1 MKTLVLVAVVSRL
14 VNMEMEITFVSEN
27 QYKIQ
32 VQ

>member
-1 MKTLVLVAVVSRL
+1 MKNLVLVAVVVLL
-14 VNMEMEITFVSEN
+14 VNMEMEVTFVSEN